1 MSGTGQYLILLY
13 MSESDG
19 FQVRLEAAIEV
30 KRQFL
35 EEKLLPQLKEN
46 FLVFQSLFEN
56 LYNIL
61 LRKALVQEDPYK
73 YEQKISE
80 VTIPPKG
87 DILDSGKGEQISLR
101 LSTFHAQ
108 LEFLN
113 TYYQFSLEFV
123 DLKRIRR
130 IIGLVQYINW
140 QQVVE
145 TSPDVTTAVLA
156 EILGKIH
163 PGSDNIS
170 TRIISTSLA
179 QMQSLF
185 RSILSQLKE
194 ILGFQKQN
202 YKLMLRQELLPP
214 IRQTVAKL
222 YEASPD
228 KAYEKIKTVFASN
241 MKEKPFFRDLVI
253 ELLQEE
259 FAEDAARLQERSLAA
274 LKIPKEVEGRK
285 KPDYK
290 GILMEAA
297 RLMFPAGGHLQDALR
312 KIVNNEEMLEKSR
325 QGLAEKLRSWLR
337 KAFQN
342 RELSRTIEIRYFD
355 SRTSTTQTE
364 TIDFRKFVD
373 RVRRKS
379 SLLAALSVP
388 DSTSFARLSE
398 ASEQQI
404 HGFLKKSLGELQ
416 LLHRRLQGLSEC
428 FRQEASKEQ
437 KDQLKGIKIELSG
450 LKNCIVR
457 ANRRRYEYVALKE
470 EEVRLKQLGV
480 PEHPR

>member
-1 MSGTGQYLILLY
+1 
-13 MSESDG
+13 MSESEG
-19 FQVRLEAAIEV
+19 FQVRLEAAIEG

-35 EEKLLPQLKEN
+35 EEKTLPRLKES
-46 FLVFQSLFEN
+46 FRVFQNLFEN
-56 LYNIL
+56 LYNVL

-87 DILDSGKGEQISLR
+87 DILDSEKGEQISQR
-101 LSTFHAQ
+101 LSAFHAQ
-108 LEFLN
+108 VEFLN
-113 TYYQFSLEFV
+113 TYYQFSLEFI
-123 DLKRIRR
+123 DLQRIRR

-140 QQVVE
+140 TRVTE
-145 TSPDVTTAVLA
+145 TSPEATTAVLA
-156 EILGKIH
+156 ETLGKIR

-170 TRIISTSLA
+170 TRIISASLA
-179 QMQSLF
+179 QMQSLS
-185 RSILSQLKE
+185 RTILAQLKE
-194 ILGFQKQN
+194 MLGFQRQT
-202 YKLMLRQELLPP
+202 YKLMLRQGLLPP
-214 IRQTVAKL
+214 IHQTLGKL
-222 YEASPD
+222 YAVSPD
-228 KAYEKIKTVFASN
+228 KAYEKSKIVFASS
-241 MKEKPFFRDLVI
+241 MKGKPFYRDLVV

-259 FAEDAARLQERSLAA
+259 FAEDADKLRERALTA
-274 LKIPKEVEGRK
+274 LKIPQEKPVESRK

-290 GILMEAA
+290 GILKEAA

-312 KIVNNEEMLEKSR
+312 KIVNNEEILQKSR
-325 QGLAEKLRSWLR
+325 RDLGGKLRFWLQ
-337 KAFQN
+337 KVFQN
-342 RELSRTIEIRYFD
+342 REPSRTIEIRYFD
-355 SRTSTTQTE
+355 SRSSTTQTE

-379 SLLAALSVP
+379 SLFAALSQP
-388 DSTSFARLSE
+388 DSTSFARLSA

-404 HGFLKKSLGELQ
+404 DGFLKKNLGELQ

-457 ANRRRYEYVALKE
+457 ANRKRYEYVALKE
-470 EEVRLKQLGV
+470 EEVRLQQLGV